1 MMRYKSLLRAPPWSS
16 QVKWIRPA
24 RLVREYNE
32 SSTGLEAGE
41 SACPVCP
48 RSTKTVR
55 DTLATWGSS
64 ANHLPFESKSR
75 FRGIQMSQG
84 NNKRP
89 NPPVREVSPNSL
101 FSLTSLST
109 LKTSDRFQF
118 SAGPP
123 NGSDYVKQNVQKQQR
138 SNFHSS
144 SLKHS
149 ELTMAAERVNK
160 TALHPGGVEYVLQTI
175 PFLCQI
181 TAADNFSSPTGRGT
195 STLRSRRNFTIA
207 HTLTTTAWLL

>member
-1 MMRYKSLLRAPPWSS
+1 MKTSSWRSHDALFPRYLSSSNDVRLTNRMKKAHCACESMMRYKSLRAPPWSS
-16 QVKWIRPA
+16 RVKWIPPA

-48 RSTKTVR
+48 RNTKTVR

-89 NPPVREVSPNSL
+89 NPPVREVLPNSL

-109 LKTSDRFQF
+109 LKRLTSF
-118 SAGPP
+118 SFLP
-123 NGSDYVKQNVQKQQR
+123 
-138 SNFHSS
+138 
-144 SLKHS
+144 
-149 ELTMAAERVNK
+149 
-160 TALHPGGVEYVLQTI
+160 VLQTA
-175 PFLCQI
+175 Q
-181 TAADNFSSPTGRGT
+181 TSSNKTSRNSNGAT
-195 STLRSRRNFTIA
+195 STRP
-207 HTLTTTAWLL
+207 H